1 MEHPSNNDSEKASPV
16 VRGNGKN
23 SHTGG
28 EAPAPRCQVEECRVS
43 LIGLKDYHIRYKIC
57 ERHLKEEWIER
68 EGRRV
73 RFCQQCGRFQPIEE
87 FEESKRSCKVRLLRH
102 NARRRKR
109 NREPINEAEDLTNF
123 RGQSSGAF
131 SNEDLAAM
139 QEAVQFASITLMH
152 TSTVANNPLA
162 NNPQENPT
170 VPTPSAG
177 TTGTAPDANVP
188 TPPVGTTCDNGPGP
202 GPVPVTDVAEMNA
215 AATAAAV
222 AGMPFGIA
230 LTAMPYVPSP
240 AVMTLLLKNYAGMFH
255 YTVDEV
261 KLHPRAHPTQLNE
274 LSQAPQFSPLQYD
287 GTATNFLH
295 RSLQDLPSGL
305 GIGSGGI
312 EHVSLHSPLPL
323 LQQQQQQLTVAGH
336 MTHQGVP

>member
-1 MEHPSNNDSEKASPV
+1 MQQNNNDTEKASPV
-16 VRGNGKN
+16 VGGNGKN

-68 EGRRV
+68 EGQRV
-73 RFCQQCGRFQPIEE
+73 RFCQQCGRFQPVEE

-109 NREPINEAEDLTNF
+109 NREPTHEAEELINF
-123 RGQSSGAF
+123 RSQPAGAF

-152 TSTVANNPLA
+152 TSTVAS
-162 NNPQENPT
+162 NPQENPG

-177 TTGTAPDANVP
+177 TTGTATDANVP
-188 TPPVGTTCDNGPGP
+188 TPPVGTTCDNGGGPGSGP

-230 LTAMPYVPSP
+230 LTAMPFVPSP

-261 KLHPRAHPTQLNE
+261 KLRPRAHPTQLSE
-274 LSQAPQFSPLQYD
+274 LSQFSPMQYD
-287 GTATNFLH
+287 GSTTNFLQ

-312 EHVSLHSPLPL
+312 EQVNLHSPLPL
-323 LQQQQQQLTVAGH
+323 LQQQHQHQQLAVAGH
-336 MTHQGVP
+336 MTHQGIP

>member
-1 MEHPSNNDSEKASPV
+1 V
-16 VRGNGKN
+16 
-23 SHTGG
+23 
-28 EAPAPRCQVEECRVS
+28 
-43 LIGLKDYHIRYKIC
+43 
-57 ERHLKEEWIER
+57 
-68 EGRRV
+68 
-73 RFCQQCGRFQPIEE
+73 EE

-109 NREPINEAEDLTNF
+109 HREPTNDVEELTNI
-123 RGQSSGAF
+123 RGQSSHAF

-152 TSTVANNPLA
+152 TSTVAS
-162 NNPQENPT
+162 NPQENPA

-177 TTGTAPDANVP
+177 TATGTATDANVP
-188 TPPVGTTCDNGPGP
+188 TPPVGTICDNGVGPGP

-230 LTAMPYVPSP
+230 LTAMPFVPSP

-261 KLHPRAHPTQLNE
+261 KLRPRAHPTQLNE
-274 LSQAPQFSPLQYD
+274 LSQTQPQFSPMQYELQ
-287 GTATNFLH
+287 

-312 EHVSLHSPLPL
+312 DHVNLHSPLPL
-323 LQQQQQQLTVAGH
+323 LQQPQQQLTVAGH
-336 MTHQGVP
+336 MTHQGIP